1 MHRNIN
7 RSALV
12 LLTIIISI
20 AQLQAAEFSLNRY
33 FSNNMV
39 LQRDK
44 PLSIKGSADNGAD
57 VTVSF
62 AGQTK
67 SAKAD
72 ASGNWVVTLDPVSA
86 SAKGAELKAISKG
99 KTVSISNVVV
109 GDVILHARQTS
120 IDISLGRDEE
130 GKKAASSFKQN
141 PIFRAIC
148 IKAIPSE
155 MPLSDLVK
163 DATAGWNVVDK
174 DSALKMTASAFYVGR
189 DMVKDMDVPVGIID
203 LNMGSQFGNSWLSRE
218 TLLETTALYG
228 DKSVVAWVTRLDEM
242 LKAEREGVA
251 INKEKDPPKNTIQ
264 DTLFPAGGYHGTLRP
279 LAGIAFK
286 AVLIQ
291 LGNDYPYMRYQE
303 LQDSDKPFDYEE
315 HSKTYKHVYNLRK
328 YGFQMEDEIIPRIP
342 REWRKILGDAELTFG
357 LIVPPGSDLNTLGQH
372 HREMRELQRLTA
384 VDTAGTGIIL
394 PGTAH
399 IPFSAQPADEA
410 LLAKRSLAWLE
421 GAVYKKPGAP
431 ATGPLFDRFEASF
444 NEATIYFK
452 EGTAKGLKAE
462 GKSALGLFEVA
473 NVEGDYSP
481 AKARIDGETIRLE
494 SDAVTRIARV
504 RYNWNQKPN
513 QELVNAAGLPAIPF
527 RSERAPYHWLVRND
541 SEDLPEEYFLPANQW
556 KKNDVTLINIDM
568 EKNGYGNF
576 SGCIG
581 PAGFRAGP
589 FGPNMGVSEIKTG
602 SPADGKL
609 MVGDVVYSA
618 NGKMLGEKAWE
629 VMADAITASET
640 REGNGKLVLGVRRG
654 SENIDVEISLPVLGT
669 YSSMAPYECP
679 KTDKIVDNLVQWIE
693 SGKSRDTRKP
703 DFLGTDTLFLLA
715 TGRPECL
722 GLVRRAIY
730 DKMATTKIP
739 DKIVP
744 ASFGGKSS
752 WFAAWDAMVLSEY
765 YMATGDRNVLPLL
778 KFNCDVLAAIQ
789 HPLGAWRHG
798 FMEGGGY
805 GCMPAIGLAA
815 AIGFSLANDAGV
827 DINQEAYRK
836 SVKYHHDGSG
846 EMGRIIYG
854 VGAGN
859 AAAPAEFEPD
869 QIANGTMHSG
879 NGALSAAAVLFKLEG
894 ETKAAHLNS
903 FISAHAW
910 NTTFEGHGGNFWN
923 NFWTPLGAKVQ
934 GKKTFINFW
943 EKYRWYREL
952 GRNYDGSFNFDAH
965 KDLAGYGIPLVA
977 PLERLQIVGA
987 PMSPFDTKAPAIL
1000 KPALDAYWKKDY
1012 AGCEKLVN
1020 EVIGSGSVSLK
1031 DMPTVEFLARAAKEI
1046 QQSINADLARM
1057 QKLIDA
1063 GELYEASTFLPGVKG
1078 VMAAEDERL
1087 LAMQKLLADVKPPK
1101 VSQPKKAVATEG
1113 VPVWECLVMED
1124 KTPDARNDASLRGP
1138 VKIPENQAPNLWKIK
1153 VVENISQAPEGW
1165 FKAGFDDAS
1174 WPGTTLPTSWRMYHT
1189 ALLRTRFTVENKDKF
1204 DALRIYSWPQWQQEI
1219 ELYLNG
1225 ELIAKI
1231 NGGADTSNIA
1241 KELKT
1246 SALKHLK
1253 NGENTLAIKTR
1264 HNWRWGS
1271 GGLAVY
1277 NNGFDFNLD
1286 ARVKEQGGKD

>member
-1 MHRNIN
+1 MKVAGYI
-7 RSALV
+7 LV
-12 LLTIIISI
+12 SLV
-20 AQLQAAEFSLNRY
+20 AGAMPCQAAELSLNRY
-33 FSNNMV
+33 FSNDMV

-67 SAKAD
+67 SVKAD
-72 ASGNWVVTLDPVSA
+72 TSGNWVVTLDPVSA
-86 SAKGAELKAISKG
+86 SAKGAELKAVSKG
-99 KTVSISNVVV
+99 KTASISNVVV
-109 GDVILHARQTS
+109 GDVILHARQTN

-130 GKKAASSFKQN
+130 GKKAASLFKQT
-141 PIFRAIC
+141 PLFRAIG

-155 MPLSDLVK
+155 MPLNDLVK

-174 DSALKMTASAFYVGR
+174 DSALRMTASAFYVGR
-189 DMVKDMDVPVGIID
+189 DLVKDAEVPVGIID

-218 TLLETTALYG
+218 ALLETTALYG
-228 DKSVVAWVTRLDEM
+228 DKSVVAWVTRLDET
-242 LKAEREGVA
+242 LKAEREGKA

-264 DTLFPAGGYHGTLRP
+264 DTLYPAGGYHGTLRP
-279 LAGIAFK
+279 MTGIALK
-286 AVLIQ
+286 AVLLQ

-328 YGFQMEDEIIPRIP
+328 YGFQMEDEIMPRIP
-342 REWRKILGDAELTFG
+342 REWRKILGDAALPFG

-372 HREMRELQRLTA
+372 HREMRELHRLTA
-384 VDTAGTGIIL
+384 VDTPGTGIIL

-399 IPFSAQPADEA
+399 IPFSAQPADET
-410 LLAKRSLAWLE
+410 LLAKRSLVWLE
-421 GAVYKKPGAP
+421 GAVYKKSGAP
-431 ATGPLFDRFEASF
+431 ATGPLFDRFEANF
-444 NEATIYFK
+444 NEATIFFK

-462 GKSALGLFEVA
+462 GRGALGLFEVA
-473 NVEGDYSP
+473 NVEGDYAP

-527 RSERAPYHWLVRND
+527 RSERAAYYWLVRND
-541 SEDLPEEYFLPANQW
+541 TEDLPEEYFLPANQW

-568 EKNGYGNF
+568 EKNGYNNF
-576 SGCIG
+576 SGWIG
-581 PAGFRAGP
+581 PAGFRTGP

-609 MVGDVVYSA
+609 MVDDVIYSA
-618 NGKMLGEKAWE
+618 NGKMLGSEAWL
-629 VMADAITASET
+629 VMADAITQSEK
-640 REGNGKLVLGVRRG
+640 REGQGRLVLGVRRG
-654 SENIDVEISLPVLGT
+654 SENIDVEISLPVMGT
-669 YSSMAPYECP
+669 YSSTAPFECP
-679 KTDKIVDNLVQWIE
+679 KTDKIEENLVKWIE
-693 SGKSRDTRKP
+693 SGKSKNSRKP

-715 TGRPECL
+715 TGRSECL
-722 GLVRRAIY
+722 GLVRRTIY
-730 DKMATTKIP
+730 DKIAKTKIP

-752 WFAAWDAMVLSEY
+752 WYAAWDAMVLGEY

-778 KFNCDVLAAIQ
+778 KFNCDVLTAIQ

-815 AIGFSLANDAGV
+815 AIGYGFANDAGL
-827 DINQEAYRK
+827 DISQEAYQKAVR
-836 SVKYHHDGSG
+836 YHHDGSG
-846 EMGRIIYG
+846 EMGRIVYG

-859 AAAPAEFEPD
+859 VSAPREFEPE
-869 QIANGTMHSG
+869 AVENGKMGTG
-879 NGALSAAAVLFKLEG
+879 NGCLAAAAVLFDLEG
-894 ETKAAHLNS
+894 KDRAAHLCS
-903 FISAHAW
+903 FISAHSW

-934 GKKTFINFW
+934 GKKSFIHFW

-952 GRNYDGSFNFDAH
+952 GRNYDGSFNFDAF

-977 PLERLQIVGA
+977 PRERLQIVGA

-1000 KPALDAYWKKDY
+1000 KPALTAYWKKDY

-1020 EVIGSGSVSLK
+1020 EIIVSGSVSLK
-1031 DMPTVEFLARAAKEI
+1031 EMPTVEFLARIAKEM

-1063 GELYEASTFLPGVKG
+1063 KELYEASTFLAGVKG
-1078 VMAAEDERL
+1078 VMAADDERL
-1087 LAMQKLLADVKPPK
+1087 IALQKLLADVKPPK
-1101 VSQPKKAVATEG
+1101 VIPPKKAVSTERQ
-1113 VPVWECLVMED
+1113 PVWECLVMEA
-1124 KTPDARNDASLRGP
+1124 KSPSGSNDPNLRGP
-1138 VKIPENQAPNLWKIK
+1138 VSIPKTQEPNLWKLK
-1153 VVENISQAPEGW
+1153 VVESISQAPEGW

-1174 WPGTTLPTSWRMYHT
+1174 WPGTTLPTSWRMYHA
-1189 ALLRTRFTVENKDKF
+1189 ALLRTRFTIDNKNKF
-1204 DALRIYSWPQWQQEI
+1204 DALRLYSWPQWQQEI

-1225 ELIAKI
+1225 TLIAKI
-1231 NGGADTSNIA
+1231 NGGGDTGNIA
-1241 KELKT
+1241 QELKA
-1246 SALKHLK
+1246 SALKQLK
-1253 NGENTLAIKTR
+1253 NGENILAIKTR

-1271 GGLAVY
+1271 GGLVCY

-1286 ARVKEQGGKD
+1286 ARVKE

>member
-1 MHRNIN
+1 MKVAGYI
-7 RSALV
+7 L
-12 LLTIIISI
+12 ISI
-20 AQLQAAEFSLNRY
+20 VALAAVAMPSQAAELSLNRY
-33 FSNNMV
+33 FSSNMV

-44 PLSIKGSADNGAD
+44 PLSIKGTAENGAD

-86 SAKGAELKAISKG
+86 SAKGAELKALSKG

-109 GDVILHARQTS
+109 GDVILHARQTN

-130 GKKAASSFKQN
+130 GKKVASLFKAN
-141 PIFRAIC
+141 PMFRAIC

-155 MPLSDLVK
+155 MPLHDLAK

-174 DSALKMTASAFYVGR
+174 DSALRMTASAFYVGR
-189 DMVKDMDVPVGIID
+189 DLAKDPDVPVGIID

-218 TLLETTALYG
+218 ALLETTALYG
-228 DKSVVAWVTRLDEM
+228 DKSVVAGVTRVDAM
-242 LKAEREGVA
+242 LKAEREGKA
-251 INKEKDPPKNTIQ
+251 INNEKTPPKNTIQ
-264 DTLFPAGGYHGTLRP
+264 DTIFPAGGYHGTLLP
-279 LAGIAFK
+279 FTGIALK
-286 AVLIQ
+286 AVLLQ

-328 YGFQMEDEIIPRIP
+328 YGFQMEDELIPRIP
-342 REWRKILGDAELTFG
+342 REWRKVLGDAALPFG

-384 VDTAGTGIIL
+384 VDTPGTGIIL

-431 ATGPLFDRFEASF
+431 ATGPLFDRFEANF

-462 GKSALGLFEVA
+462 GRGALGLFEVA
-473 NVEGDYSP
+473 NVEGDYAP
-481 AKARIDGETIRLE
+481 AKARVDGETIRLE

-527 RSERAPYHWLVRND
+527 RSERAPYYWFVRND

-568 EKNGYGNF
+568 EKNGYSNF
-576 SGCIG
+576 SGWIG

-609 MVGDVVYSA
+609 MVDDVVYSA
-618 NGKMLGEKAWE
+618 NGKMLGSEAWL

-654 SENIDVEISLPVLGT
+654 TENIDVEITLPVMGT
-669 YSSMAPYECP
+669 YSSTAPFECP
-679 KTDKIVDNLVQWIE
+679 KSEKIVENLVKWIE
-693 SGKSRDTRKP
+693 SGKSMSSRKP

-715 TGRPECL
+715 TGRPEYM
-722 GLVRRAIY
+722 GLVRRTIY
-730 DKMATTKIP
+730 DKMAKTKIP
-739 DKIVP
+739 DKIIP
-744 ASFGGKSS
+744 SSFGGKSS
-752 WFAAWDAMVLSEY
+752 WYAAWDALVLGEY

-815 AIGFSLANDAGV
+815 GIGFNLANGAGL

-836 SVKYHHDGSG
+836 AVRYHHDGSG
-846 EMGRIIYG
+846 EMGRILYG

-859 AAAPAEFEPD
+859 VSAPREFEPE
-869 QIANGTMHSG
+869 AVENGKMGTG
-879 NGALSAAAVLFKLEG
+879 NGALAAAAVLFDLEG
-894 ETKAAHLNS
+894 KDRAAHLCS
-903 FISAHAW
+903 FISAHSW
-910 NTTFEGHGGNFWN
+910 NNTFEGHGGNFFN

-934 GKKTFINFW
+934 GKKSFIHFW

-952 GRNYDGSFNFDAH
+952 GRNYDGSFNFDAY

-977 PLERLQIVGA
+977 PRERLQIVGA

-1000 KPALDAYWKKDY
+1000 KPALTAYWKKDY

-1020 EVIGSGSVSLK
+1020 EVIASGSVSLK
-1031 DMPTVEFLARAAKEI
+1031 EMPTVEFLARAAREMP
-1046 QQSINADLARM
+1046 QSINADLARM

-1063 GELYEASTFLPGVKG
+1063 KELYEASTFLAGVKG
-1078 VMAAEDERL
+1078 VMAADDERL
-1087 LAMQKLLADVKPPK
+1087 LALQKLLADVMPPK
-1101 VSQPKKAVATEG
+1101 VSRTKQAVSTERQ
-1113 VPVWECLVMED
+1113 PVWECLVMEA
-1124 KTPDARNDASLRGP
+1124 KSPSGSNDPNLRGP
-1138 VKIPENQAPNLWKIK
+1138 VSIPKTQEPNLWKLK

-1165 FKAGFDDAS
+1165 FKPGFDDTS

-1189 ALLRTRFTVENKDKF
+1189 ALLRTRFTIENKNKF
-1204 DALRIYSWPQWQQEI
+1204 DALRLYSWPQWQQEI
-1219 ELYLNG
+1219 EVYLNG
-1225 ELIAKI
+1225 ALIAKI
-1231 NGGADTSNIA
+1231 NGGGDTGNIA
-1241 KELKT
+1241 KELKA
-1246 SALKHLK
+1246 SALKNLK

-1271 GGLAVY
+1271 GGLSVY

-1286 ARVKEQGGKD
+1286 ARVKQ